1 VRTAVLA
8 SVELDDHALRAPQAV
23 DRPRPDLLVA
33 LGELDPVADEQL
45 AEAALETALHLA
57 VAGSVLAQGGAEVG
71 AARVALAQGALD
83 VGGAQVVVELGFGE
97 GAQQRAAVVAGREVQ
112 EGARDGGGGEAA
124 VVGRV
129 ARAQVAADEDRDPL
143 HLRMTSRHCEFDHRG
158 RGGDDAPAPGR
169 RPATEQRAVAHGQ
182 QGGQEMPFLDEQFR
196 RHRRIDPAVHGVQCA
211 RTQGAV
217 DCRPADA
224 SAE

>member
-1 VRTAVLA
+1 VWTAVLA
-8 SVELDDHALRAPQAV
+8 PIELDDHALRPPQAV

-97 GAQQRAAVVAGREVQ
+97 GAQ
-112 EGARDGGGGEAA
+112 
-124 VVGRV
+124 
-129 ARAQVAADEDRDPL
+129 
-143 HLRMTSRHCEFDHRG
+143 
-158 RGGDDAPAPGR
+158 
-169 RPATEQRAVAHGQ
+169 
-182 QGGQEMPFLDEQFR
+182 
-196 RHRRIDPAVHGVQCA
+196 
-211 RTQGAV
+211 
-217 DCRPADA
+217 
-224 SAE
+224 